1 MRSIFTK
8 LFAVS
13 LMVGFSISAANAA
26 ELLDKFQ
33 ANTAALLDKFPEV
46 HAPSWKNLY
55 LVGSLGY
62 AHFNLDQSD
71 VQSVQGGSTG
81 EGGFGAQPDDN
92 DFAYR
97 VGLGYRINDVFA
109 AEFAYTDLGSPVQV
123 TQATAQFGPI
133 DTATGVAP
141 NLVEVDIDYS
151 EIVEISA
158 LARLQIP
165 ELSNFA
171 PFLRVGGFAYDGK
184 ANDGFWVHYGAGI
197 EWYNMRVEY
206 IRYQFEPEAVDTVF
220 LSVALPLS
228 LFAR

>member
-1 MRSIFTK
+1 M
-8 LFAVS
+8 
-13 LMVGFSISAANAA
+13 
-26 ELLDKFQ
+26 
-33 ANTAALLDKFPEV
+33 DKFPEV

-62 AHFNLDQSD
+62 AHFNHDQDD
-71 VQSVQGGSTG
+71 VEAVVPAGRTNLLQSS
-81 EGGFGAQPDDN
+81 ADDS

-109 AEFAYTDLGSPVQV
+109 AEFAYTDLGSPVKTEV
-123 TQATAQFGPI
+123 VSASVVPPGN
-133 DTATGVAP
+133 TGDAITP
-141 NLVEVDIDYS
+141 AVDEEYS